1 MTRAVG
7 KSEMTGA
14 IIAGWCVIPV
24 VIRFHL
30 QGSGIGYE
38 ASNYWDIDLE
48 SIVFECESCRDLFS
62 E

>member
-1 MTRAVG
+1 
-7 KSEMTGA
+7 MTGA

-30 QGSGIGYE
+30 QCSGIGYE

-48 SIVFECESCRDLFS
+48 SIVFECESCIDLFS

>member
-48 SIVFECESCRDLFS
+48 SIVFECEIYIDLFS